1 VQKITPFLW
10 FDGKAE
16 EAARF
21 YVSIFGNSTLGE
33 VRRWGEGGPAP
44 KGSAMSA
51 SFELEGRPFIA
62 FNGGP
67 HFQFTPAISLFV
79 NCETQ
84 ADVDELTDKLCA
96 GGEQQPC
103 GWVKDRYGLSWQ
115 IIPKALGD
123 ALQHK
128 DPEKVKKAMHAMLKM
143 KKIDIAALQR
153 AVA

>member
-1 VQKITPFLW
+1 MEKITPFLW

-16 EAARF
+16 EAATF
-21 YVSIFGNSTLGE
+21 YVSLFKNSTLGE
-33 VRRWGEGGPAP
+33 IRRWGEGGPVP
-44 KGSAMSA
+44 KGTAMSA
-51 SFELEGRPFIA
+51 SFEIEGRPFIA

-79 NCETQ
+79 NCHTQ
-84 ADVDELTDKLCA
+84 AEVDELSEKLCA

-103 GWVKDRYGLSWQ
+103 GWVKDRFGLSWQ
-115 IIPKALGD
+115 IIPAALSD

-128 DPEKVKKAMHAMLKM
+128 DPEKAKKAVQAMMQM
-143 KKIDIAALQR
+143 KRIDIAAIER

>member
-1 VQKITPFLW
+1 MDKITPFLW

-16 EAARF
+16 EAAGF
-21 YVSIFGNSTLGE
+21 YVSLFKNSKLGE
-33 VRRWGEGGPAP
+33 IRRWGESGPAP
-44 KGSAMSA
+44 KGTAMSA
-51 SFELEGRPFIA
+51 SFEIEGRPFIA

-79 NCETQ
+79 NCHTQ
-84 ADVDELTDKLCA
+84 AEVDELSEKLCA

-103 GWVKDRYGLSWQ
+103 GWLKDRFGLSWQ
-115 IIPKALGD
+115 IIPAALSD

-128 DPEKVKKAMHAMLKM
+128 NPEKAKKAVQAMMQM
-143 KKIDIAALQR
+143 KKIDIAAIER